1 MLWDYKMKRRPL
13 KIIIFLLV
21 AIFLLANFS
30 SGSQETCVQDCLEC
44 QKIVTNSCCQ
54 NSMTEST
61 PSLSSTNHSSQNS
74 CNHGQFCEVTKEH
87 TNLLISS
94 SSQTFTFSL
103 QTSAL
108 STLETPLNTRRIVS
122 ETIPIN
128 HIYTD
133 IQLHILHCSF
143 II

>member
-1 MLWDYKMKRRPL
+1 MKHKPL

-21 AIFLLANFS
+21 ALLLLANFS
-30 SGSQETCVQDCLEC
+30 SGSQETCLQDCLEC

-54 NSMTEST
+54 NSMTESN
-61 PSLSSTNHSSQNS
+61 SSHSSTNHSSQNS

-87 TNLLISS
+87 TNLFVSS
-94 SSQTFTFSL
+94 SSQPFTFSL

-108 STLETPLNTRRIVS
+108 STLEPPLRSNRIVP
-122 ETIPIN
+122 EAAPVN